1 MQNLGFRIGD
11 ISHAIGEFVEKN
23 GFNVIKEF
31 QGHGIGRDMHED
43 PGIPNYGKEGKG
55 PRIEKRYD
63 ACNRTYGSKWK
74 TRYIRARRWMDNCNR
89 RSEVY
94 LHIMK
99 IQF

>member
-11 ISHAIGEFVEKN
+11 ISHAIGEFVQKN

-43 PGIPNYGKEGKG
+43 PGIPNFGKPDKG

-63 ACNRTYGSKWK
+63 TCYRTHGCKWK
-74 TRYIRARRWMDNCNR
+74 SKYFRTR
-89 RSEVY
+89 
-94 LHIMK
+94 
-99 IQF
+99 